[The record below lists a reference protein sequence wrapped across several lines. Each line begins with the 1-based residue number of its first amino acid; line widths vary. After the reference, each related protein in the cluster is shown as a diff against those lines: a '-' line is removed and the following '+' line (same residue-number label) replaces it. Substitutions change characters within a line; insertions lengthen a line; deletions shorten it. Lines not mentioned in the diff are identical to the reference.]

1 MDDTHMSIEMIKK
14 RITDV
19 LERYKER
26 WADAKRFRRKI
37 EDMFIDYSCRYHFD
51 LDSKMLSE
59 KKYDGE
65 IYHYEIA
72 TDRASCEKFTILIN
86 MRRIF
91 INTGSRFLMLI
102 LDINNIE
109 VEERHN
115 DLSHS
120 HVSNVASNSRVE
132 SEMA

>member
-1 MDDTHMSIEMIKK
+1 MSIEMIKK

-26 WADAKRFRRKI
+26 WTDAKRFRRKI
-37 EDMFIDYSCRYHFD
+37 EDMFIDLSCRYHFD
-51 LDSKMLSE
+51 LDSKMLST

-65 IYHYEIA
+65 TYHYEIV
-72 TDRASCEKFTILIN
+72 TDRVSCEKFMILIN
-86 MRRIF
+86 MRRIL

-120 HVSNVASNSRVE
+120 HVGNVASNSR
-132 SEMA
+132 A

>member
-1 MDDTHMSIEMIKK
+1 MDDTYMNIEMIKK

-65 IYHYEIA
+65 TYHYEIA
-72 TDRASCEKFTILIN
+72 TDKMSCEKFTILIN

-109 VEERHN
+109 VEEKQAN
-115 DLSHS
+115 I
-120 HVSNVASNSRVE
+120 N
-132 SEMA
+132 